1 MHGKAALYA
10 STYILCLHSEVPPAP
25 ALQFNCNWLFP
36 TVYWHFLLPS
46 TYKLNCPKWPRPTGS
61 TGQYFTHELGLNEKL
76 HIKRSTLILLE
87 CVQKLSN
94 VNRHTGCPAR
104 EFHLVRCMQCMLC
117 QKVGFAK
124 NKFSA
129 IFHLLHFCHNKISTI
144 LIFQLLWRAAL
155 YKGCCSNVLF
165 FTRNT
170 MLD

>member
-10 STYILCLHSEVPPAP
+10 STYILRLHSEVPPAP

-76 HIKRSTLILLE
+76 HIKRSTLIL
-87 CVQKLSN
+87 QKLSN

-117 QKVGFAK
+117 QKVGFCQTRKILCNFPSLALLSQQDLHHL
-124 NKFSA
+124 NISA
-129 IFHLLHFCHNKISTI
+129 SLARRPL
-144 LIFQLLWRAAL
+144 
-155 YKGCCSNVLF
+155 
-165 FTRNT
+165 
-170 MLD
+170 